1 MAIKTPLFNIFG
13 QSPIK
18 PIQKHMREAH
28 AAAEA
33 LLPFIDAVYQGD
45 WDAATEAHKIINRHE
60 HHADKLKRELRLHL
74 PKGFMLPV
82 ARTDI
87 LELLYAQDTIANKA
101 EDIAGLIYGRQMQI
115 PESLRDGYRDF
126 VQRCV
131 DTSKQA
137 RIAIDELDELLEA
150 GFGGNEVTIV
160 EKMIQELDAIEAETD
175 KKQRDLRTALF
186 EIENEL
192 PPIEVIF
199 LYKLFERTGDLA
211 DKAQMVGGRLQLLLA
226 R

>member
-1 MAIKTPLFNIFG
+1 MAITTPLFNIFG

-28 AAAEA
+28 AAAKA
-33 LLPFIDAVYQGD
+33 LLPFLDAVYAED
-45 WDAATEAHKIINRHE
+45 WDTAVNEHKVINKHE
-60 HHADKLKRELRLHL
+60 HDADKLKRELRLHL

-87 LELLYAQDTIANKA
+87 LELLYAQDAIANKA
-101 EDIAGLIYGRQMQI
+101 EDVAGLIFGRRMQI
-115 PESLRDGYRDF
+115 PESLRTGYRDF
-126 VQRCV
+126 VERCV

-137 RIAIDELDELLEA
+137 EIAINELDELLEA
-150 GFGGNEVTIV
+150 GFCGNEVTIV

-175 KKQRDLRTALF
+175 RKQRDLRCALF
-186 EIENEL
+186 EIEDQL
-192 PPIEVIF
+192 PPIDVMF